1 MPLRT
6 QAARWVTAD
15 PTPVMCS
22 TRDTQPSWARSHKE
36 RLGKREQGRQKG
48 VRRIQPVLAIT
59 NVKFKDDILFLF
71 FFPTELMSTSSRSPL
86 TGSNTVGK
94 DHVTKIGC
102 ISEGSGAIDNWFLSL
117 LKQNMLKFKNWAR
130 MTICVICQSKA
141 TSTKR
146 AGRAL
151 TLGERHLSAP
161 LTAFWVSLTL

>member
-1 MPLRT
+1 
-6 QAARWVTAD
+6 
-15 PTPVMCS
+15 
-22 TRDTQPSWARSHKE
+22 
-36 RLGKREQGRQKG
+36 
-48 VRRIQPVLAIT
+48 
-59 NVKFKDDILFLF
+59 
-71 FFPTELMSTSSRSPL
+71 MSTSSRSPL

-102 ISEGSGAIDNWFLSL
+102 KSEGSGAIDNWFLSL

-141 TSTKR
+141 TSTKQ

>member
-36 RLGKREQGRQKG
+36 CLGKREQGRQKG

-59 NVKFKDDILFLF
+59 NVKFKDNILFLF

-117 LKQNMLKFKNWAR
+117 LKQNMLKFQELGPNDYLCDLPK
-130 MTICVICQSKA
+130 QSHLHK
-141 TSTKR
+141 TSR
-146 AGRAL
+146 PGSPRGAL
-151 TLGERHLSAP
+151 SPWESVTSQLP
-161 LTAFWVSLTL
+161 